1 MSPRNRLLL
10 LLLIMVFIVIV
21 VESTSVGILYSTAIS
36 EERLRLQET
45 AKSQARLI
53 EAVARFD
60 REFGA
65 NYPFGSEEA
74 TLLQIRDA
82 HSKYSGFGETGEFT
96 LSKKENDQIV
106 FLLSHRH
113 HDLDKPKPVP
123 WNSELAEPM
132 RLALSGKSGTVIG
145 LDYRGEKVLAAYEP
159 VGELN
164 LGIVAKIDISE
175 IRSPFIRAILL
186 SGLIAIIS
194 IAIGASLFFKITDPI
209 LKNLKDSVTKLEKAL
224 RDVKTLRGIVPICSF
239 CKKIRND
246 KGYWDQLEAYI
257 SSHTEA
263 DFSHGLCPECLQEH
277 YPDIA
282 DKIIGKSGN
291 E

>member
-60 REFGA
+60 REFDSG
-65 NYPFGSEEA
+65 YPLGFSEA
-74 TLLQIRDA
+74 TLSQIRDA
-82 HSKYSGFGETGEFT
+82 HSRYAGFGKTGEFT
-96 LSKKENDQIV
+96 LSRKEKDQIV

-113 HDLDKPKPVP
+113 HDLDEPKPVP
-123 WNSELAEPM
+123 WDSELAEPM

-145 LDYRGEKVLAAYEP
+145 PDYRGVEVLAAYEP

-164 LGIVAKIDISE
+164 LGIVAKIDLSE
-175 IRSPFIRAILL
+175 VRSPFIKAVLI
-186 SGLIAIIS
+186 SGIIAIIS
-194 IAIGASLFFKITDPI
+194 IAVGAGLFFKITDPI
-209 LKNLKDSVTKLEKAL
+209 LVKLRDSIAKLEKAL

-246 KGYWDQLEAYI
+246 KGYWDQLEAYV

-263 DFSHGLCPECLQEH
+263 DFSHGLCPDCLREH

-282 DKIIGKSGN
+282 NRILK
-291 E
+291 